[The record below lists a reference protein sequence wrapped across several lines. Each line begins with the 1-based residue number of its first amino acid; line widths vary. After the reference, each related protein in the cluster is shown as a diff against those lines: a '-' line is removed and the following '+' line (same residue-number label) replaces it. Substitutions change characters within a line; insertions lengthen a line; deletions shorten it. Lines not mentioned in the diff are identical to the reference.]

1 MEDLKVIKYDTSK
14 ENFLKQVK
22 EEAEGYF
29 QRGEFFCSEAVVQ
42 VINDVLGKIY
52 PDEVVKLASGFPI
65 GLGKAQCLCGAV
77 SGGEMALGMV
87 YGRVHGESMNPK
99 MLEKA
104 KELHDYV
111 KTEYK
116 SLCCRVITRQWSG
129 DNFQS
134 PERKAH
140 CVEITGRVAEWVAE
154 QLVDDGKILLEGAK
168 C

>member
-1 MEDLKVIKYDTSK
+1 MNQAQEKYLDHIRET
-14 ENFLKQVK
+14 
-22 EEAEGYF
+22 AEGYF

-42 VINDVLGKIY
+42 TINDALGKPY

-87 YGRVHGESMNPK
+87 YGRVHGETMNPK
-99 MLEKA
+99 MIEKA
-104 KELHDYV
+104 KGLHDYV
-111 KTEYK
+111 KEAYK
-116 SLCCRVITRQWSG
+116 STCCRVITREWAG

-140 CVEITGRVAEWVAE
+140 CIAITGKVAEWVAKE
-154 QLVDDGKILLEGAK
+154 LIEDGIIKIEA
-168 C
+168 